1 MNRKIWSVCLIM
13 ILLLSLSLQPQV
25 SRAEAM
31 SAYSLSVSAATP
43 SVNQE
48 ITVTLK
54 GDGLADLYGY
64 EAVIEYDAGKLSF
77 MGADS
82 SVSGAGFSIAPI
94 VSGNSITFAFT
105 KMGKEKGISGSADL
119 GTFRF
124 KASAVGSA
132 EVKLVK
138 LTAVTPDNQ
147 ATRWNEVR
155 TVSAQIIA
163 SDSGQE
169 SSPGSGSSSGYTP
182 AGPVVEKSANG
193 VVIAFPA
200 PVKAKTTDGKDSAVA
215 SVSKEALAQAV
226 KSLQDSAASRIE
238 VRLEGKEPVAQVEL
252 PAASLLEAAKELP
265 GAVISVKYGTAS
277 YDLPLAALDLAELAQ
292 TMKTD
297 IGNVKVTVQLET
309 VSGPAAEQLSSIVRQ
324 TGGTLLGSAVK
335 FDVLAAAGG
344 TSVTIGDFGG
354 VYISRTLEVQAGVDA
369 RKATGVLFDPATGEL
384 SFVPTMFQQAS
395 GGTVATLKRP
405 GNSMYAVIG
414 YNKSFADLSG
424 HWAKADVEL
433 LASKLLVNGRTEQ
446 QFAPQGEIT
455 RAEFAA
461 LLVRGLGLS
470 PAPSAASFKD
480 VAAADWFAGYI
491 GAAVKAG
498 LVEGMDAGLFAPKGL
513 INREQMA
520 VMISRAIQT
529 AGKPL
534 AAGVGDLGMYSDE
547 SQISGWAKT
556 AVSQAVEAGLMNG
569 VEPGLFSPAS
579 NATRAETATV
589 LKRLLQ
595 YVEFM
600 NETTS

>member
-1 MNRKIWSVCLIM
+1 MNRKIWSVCLAI
-13 ILLLSLSLQPQV
+13 ILLFALGLQPQT
-25 SRAEAM
+25 SRAEAKA
-31 SAYSLSVSAATP
+31 AYSLSVSAATP
-43 SVNQE
+43 AVNQE

-54 GDGLADLYGY
+54 GDNLADLYGY

-77 MGADS
+77 MGADP
-82 SVSGAGFSIAPI
+82 SVPGAGFSIAPI

-147 ATRWNEVR
+147 ASRSNEVR

-182 AGPVVEKSANG
+182 AGPIVEKSANG

-200 PVKAKTTDGKDSAVA
+200 PVKAKTADGKDSAVV

-226 KSLQDSAASRIE
+226 ESLRDSPASRLE
-238 VRLEGKEPVAQVEL
+238 VQLAGNEPVAQVEL
-252 PAASLLEAAKELP
+252 PAASLIEAAKALQ
-265 GAVISVKYGTAS
+265 GVVISVKYGKAS
-277 YDLPLAALDLAELAQ
+277 YDLPLAALDLAGLAQ
-292 TMKTD
+292 TMKED
-297 IGNVKVTVQLET
+297 IGNVKVTVQVET
-309 VSGPAAEQLSSIVRQ
+309 VSGTAAEQLSSIVRQ
-324 TGGTLLGSAVK
+324 TGGTLLGSAVN
-335 FDVLAAAGG
+335 FEVLAAAGG

-369 RKATGVLFDPATGEL
+369 RKTTGVLFDPATGEL
-384 SFVPTMFQQAS
+384 SFVPTVFQQA
-395 GGTVATLKRP
+395 GGATVATLKRS
-405 GNSMYAVIG
+405 GNSIYAIMG
-414 YNKSFADLSG
+414 YSKSFTDLSG

-433 LASKLLVNGRTEQ
+433 LASKLLVDGRTEQ

-470 PAPSAASFKD
+470 QAPSAASFKD
-480 VAAADWFAGYI
+480 VAAADWYAGYI

-498 LVEGMDAGLFAPKGL
+498 LAEGMGEGLFVPQGN
-513 INREQMA
+513 ITREQMA
-520 VMISRAIQT
+520 VMLSRAIQA

-534 AAGVGDLGMYSDE
+534 AAGAGDLGRYGDE
-547 SQISGWAKT
+547 SEISSWAKT

-569 VEPGLFSPAS
+569 VEPRLFSPDS